1 MTLADAQNKLE
12 GVGVVLDASTKEEAV
27 RKMHTALV
35 KARHVQLE
43 LKALVAH
50 YQGALGGEVTNE
62 AVALHHVRGAAVS
75 ACAIAAPLRAPEA
88 ALKQL
93 TSSGARPAGACSVAT
108 AAELESWK
116 LYFVYASLQRRAE
129 LSREARKDTNKDIR
143 KELKE
148 A

>member
-1 MTLADAQNKLE
+1 VTLADAQNKLE

-27 RKMHTALV
+27 RKMHT
-35 KARHVQLE
+35 
-43 LKALVAH
+43 ALVAH

-75 ACAIAAPLRAPEA
+75 ACAIAAPLSAPEA

-116 LYFVYASLQRRAE
+116 LYFAYASLQRRAE